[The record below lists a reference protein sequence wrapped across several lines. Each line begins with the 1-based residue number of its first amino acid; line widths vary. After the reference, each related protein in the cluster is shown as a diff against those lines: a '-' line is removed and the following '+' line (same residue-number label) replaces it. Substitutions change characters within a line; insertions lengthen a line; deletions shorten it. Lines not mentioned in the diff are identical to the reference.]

1 MNGGARHQYQWTSL
15 RHWPHSQISIL
26 KYPFSFSTKTKQ
38 NILPALWFW
47 VCFHLSILM
56 LFGWKCILFDMF
68 LPIIH
73 TKTPKNGNGNNS
85 IWRFLWHPFQKLP
98 FSPIHARNNG
108 FSRLHFWNDSMMK
121 VFVSVIRH
129 FSVDDRQKHIK
140 KYAFLYENTF
150 VWWGPHCF
158 PKGGAFVNS

>member
-1 MNGGARHQYQWTSL
+1 MNFTQTLTTLTDFY
-15 RHWPHSQISIL
+15 IEVSI
-26 KYPFSFSTKTKQ
+26 FISTKTKQ

-47 VCFHLSILM
+47 VCFHLSILT

-73 TKTPKNGNGNNS
+73 TEMPKNGNGNNS

-140 KYAFLYENTF
+140 KVCVFIWKYICVVRASLLSQ
-150 VWWGPHCF
+150 GRCICQ
-158 PKGGAFVNS
+158 